1 MPARPSPTP
10 PAASGAPVPAG
21 PSRRAGSAATRRR
34 ILEAA
39 LDLFADRSF
48 DGASTRDIAER
59 AGVSQPS
66 LAYHF
71 RSKEELWRAAV
82 DEVFAELVATL
93 EGRIDGLRG
102 VDPATTARLV
112 MREFILFAATHPQL
126 HRIISQESSCEGE
139 RSEYLVEQHIRP
151 LFDRTTA
158 VFAALSVSGA
168 VPDVAPALLYYILTG
183 AGATLFVHAAAF
195 RRLTGQDPF
204 APATVEAH
212 ADAVIGLL
220 FGTGGTGTIG
230 SA

>member
-1 MPARPSPTP
+1 MPARSNPSP
-10 PAASGAPVPAG
+10 AAATDATVPAG
-21 PSRRAGSAATRRR
+21 PTRRAGSAATRQR

-48 DGASTRDIAER
+48 DGASTRDIADR

-82 DEVFAELVATL
+82 DAVFAELVATL
-93 EGRIDGLRG
+93 DGRIDGLRG

-112 MREFILFAATHPQL
+112 MREFILFAAAHPQL
-126 HRIISQESSCEGE
+126 HRIVSQESSCEGE
-139 RSEYLVEQHIRP
+139 RFEYLVERHIRP

-158 VFAALSVSGA
+158 AFAELSARGA
-168 VPDVAPALLYYILTG
+168 VPDVPAELLYYILTG
-183 AGATLFVHAAAF
+183 AGPTLFVHAAAF

-220 FGTGGTGTIG
+220 FGPG
-230 SA
+230 